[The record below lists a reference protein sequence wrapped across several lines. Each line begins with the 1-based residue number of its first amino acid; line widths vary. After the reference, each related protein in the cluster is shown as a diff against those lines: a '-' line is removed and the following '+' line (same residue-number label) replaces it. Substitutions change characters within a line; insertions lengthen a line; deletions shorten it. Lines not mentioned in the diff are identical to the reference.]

1 MQDELKHYGVL
12 GMRWGTRRSKEVKAV
27 KKAWKKEKRRL
38 NDEDM
43 QNFHKA
49 LVEYNKVSADRRA
62 AIKDAKRNKG
72 DVKAVKREWDS
83 KLDAIDNKYDHDVE
97 RNAQKYKDAK
107 ANFKK
112 QKTLAREKAANRL
125 YGDGEAARNKRIVNQ
140 SFGKSLVQ
148 TFLMGSYGAKKYNQY
163 RAEGSGRVASAA
175 KGALWNAANQATLG
189 RVSKVSDHAAKS
201 KRYHDRRKEKVAKR
215 LARQK

>member
-1 MQDELKHYGVL
+1 MSNELKHYGVL
-12 GMRWGTRRSKEVKAV
+12 GMRWGTRRSKEVKAT

-43 QNFHKA
+43 RDFHNA
-49 LVEYNKVSADRRA
+49 LGEYNKVSADRRA
-62 AIKDAKRNKG
+62 AIKNAKRNRG
-72 DVKAVKREWDS
+72 DVKAVKKEWNA
-83 KLDAIDNKYDHDVE
+83 KLDDIDNRYDRAVE
-97 RNAQKYKDAK
+97 RNAQRYKDAK

-112 QKTLAREKAANRL
+112 QKTLAREAAANRL

-140 SFGKSLVQ
+140 SLGKSLVQ

-163 RAEGSGRVASAA
+163 RAEGSGRVASAT
-175 KGALWNAANQATLG
+175 KGVLWNAANQATLG
-189 RVSKVSDHAAKS
+189 RVSTVSDHAAKS

-215 LARQK
+215 LARKK